1 MSSRER
7 WSIHLHKENFKFS
20 AAHFLI
26 FPDGSKER
34 LHGHNYRVSVEIEAP
49 LDRNGLV
56 VDFKQVKPV
65 IRAIC
70 DELDE
75 HWLLPGQHPELKI
88 EAGDDQ
94 HTRVSYRGDR
104 YLAPSEEI
112 IVLPIGNTSVE
123 NFASWFAHEMKQRLE
138 ARFDG
143 IEFGRLRVAI
153 EETSGQHGVYEIEQ

>member
-1 MSSRER
+1 MNSGLSRSLRGAGLAYPRAMPSSER

-75 HWLLPGQHPELKI
+75 HWLVPGMHPELKV
-88 EAGDDQ
+88 AVGDDG
-94 HTRVSYRGDR
+94 HTRVSYRDHH
-104 YLAPSEEI
+104 YMAPSEEV
-112 IVLPIGNTSVE
+112 IVLPLGNTSV
-123 NFASWFAHEMKQRLE
+123 
-138 ARFDG
+138 
-143 IEFGRLRVAI
+143 
-153 EETSGQHGVYEIEQ
+153 